1 MSVENLFFKE
11 EKIYTNGNEIL
22 SKILLQRNL
31 KTEEERYNFLNPQLK
46 NLYNPLEIDNIDAAV
61 NIILNSLNAN
71 EKILIFGD
79 YDVDGTTSIALLFR
93 FFKDHFTYSTNVSYD
108 LADRFEE
115 GYGFSK
121 SAAERAIQA
130 KINLIITVDCGI
142 KDFEAIEIAK
152 KAGIKVLV
160 VDHHEIDETREHP
173 ADVVLDL
180 KKKSCKY
187 PFHEF
192 SACGLAFKLICAIL
206 IKTNK
211 DFKKAYEYL
220 DLVGL
225 STACDLVPLINEN
238 RILMYHGLKK
248 INKNPILGLQKM
260 IDAYNLTSIEMHDSL
275 FKLGPTIN
283 AAGRLDTAKIAVE
296 LLLTEDEFEAE
307 QLVKQLIKLNCERKK
322 LCSKIIEDI
331 KPLCENN
338 KKSTVLFNENW
349 HQGVLGISAA
359 KCINIKYSPTIIM
372 TKAKDH
378 IVGSARSID
387 NFDIY
392 SIIERCSDLLLGFG
406 GHKMAAGITLK
417 QENLDLF
424 KKRFEEEV
432 EKETK
437 GIDLSPKIN
446 IDFKIDLK
454 DITKDFF
461 YFLEQ
466 LNPFGIGNEAP
477 TFASVVTC
485 EEYSIDYNTLLI
497 KIDINNVHYLG
508 IGYDLT
514 EKEYLIADKKP
525 FLLIFEFKNIINEN
539 IVLNIKEIDDI
550 KNFEF

>member
-71 EKILIFGD
+71 ERILIFGD

-206 IKTNK
+206 IKLNK

-225 STACDLVPLINEN
+225 STACDLVPLIN
-238 RILMYHGLKK
+238 
-248 INKNPILGLQKM
+248 
-260 IDAYNLTSIEMHDSL
+260 AYNLTSIEMHDIL

-359 KCINIKYSPTIIM
+359 KCIGIKYSPTIIM

-446 IDFKIDLK
+446 VDFKIDLK
-454 DITKDFF
+454 NITKEFF
-461 YFLEQ
+461 YFLER
-466 LNPFGIGNEAP
+466 LKPFGIGNEAP

-485 EEYSIDYNTLLI
+485 NEYSIDYNTLLI
-497 KIDINNVHYLG
+497 KIEMNNVHYFG

-514 EKEYLIADKKP
+514 EKGFLVADKKP
-525 FLLIFEFKNIINEN
+525 FLLIFEFKKIIDGN

>member
-11 EKIYTNGNEIL
+11 KKIYTNGNEIL

-31 KTEEERYNFLNPQLK
+31 KTEKERYDFLNPQLN

-61 NIILNSLNAN
+61 NIILNILNNN

-79 YDVDGTTSIALLFR
+79 YDVDGTTSTALLFR
-93 FFKDHFTYSTNVSYD
+93 FFKDHFTYSKNVSYD

-130 KINLIITVDCGI
+130 KVNLIITVDCGI
-142 KDFEAIEIAK
+142 KDFEAIEIVK

-187 PFHEF
+187 PFHGF

-260 IDAYNLTSIEMHDSL
+260 IDAYNLTSIEMYDIL

-307 QLVKQLIKLNCERKK
+307 QLVKKLMKLNCERKK
-322 LCSKIIEDI
+322 LCSKIIEEI
-331 KPLCENN
+331 KPLCKNN
-338 KKSTVLFNENW
+338 NKSTVLFNENW

-359 KCINIKYSPTIIM
+359 KCIGIKYSPTIIM

-432 EKETK
+432 KKEIK
-437 GIDLSPKIN
+437 DIDLSPKIN
-446 IDFKIDLK
+446 IDFKINLE

-477 TFASVVTC
+477 IFASIVTC
-485 EEYSIDYNTLLI
+485 NEYSIDYNTLLI
-497 KIDINNVHYLG
+497 KIEMNNILYFGL
-508 IGYDLT
+508 GYDLA
-514 EKEYLIADKKP
+514 EKEFLIADKKP

-539 IVLNIKEIDDI
+539 IVLNIKGINEI
-550 KNFEF
+550 KNF